1 MKDRIKAIRQK
12 AGMTQQQFADKIGV
26 SRNTIATYETSVRI
40 PIEAVLVSICREFG
54 VNGEWLRT
62 GKGEMYID
70 VTPDLKLSR
79 WFGQVLREEENSF
92 KKKFLLALS
101 NFTEEEWSS
110 LEKVAV
116 LLFADAAQK

>member
-1 MKDRIKAIRQK
+1 
-12 AGMTQQQFADKIGV
+12 MTQQQFADKIGV
-26 SRNTIATYETSVRI
+26 SRNTIATYETSVRV

>member
-1 MKDRIKAIRQK
+1 MQHTK
-12 AGMTQQQFADKIGV
+12 
-26 SRNTIATYETSVRI
+26 TSVRI

-92 KKKFLLALS
+92 KKIFFLRFLILQKRS
-101 NFTEEEWSS
+101 GVPW
-110 LEKVAV
+110 KR
-116 LLFADAAQK
+116 LLYCYLQMPHRND